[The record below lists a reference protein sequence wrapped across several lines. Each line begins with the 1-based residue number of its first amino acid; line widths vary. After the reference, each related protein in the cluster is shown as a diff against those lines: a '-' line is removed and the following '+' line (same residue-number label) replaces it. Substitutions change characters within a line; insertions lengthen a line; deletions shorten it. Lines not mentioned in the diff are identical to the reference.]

1 MIWDRGV
8 HMDVKKKLL
17 ALMEEKHWT
26 YYRLSK
32 EADVSWSTIRNMFDR
47 GTEPTLP
54 TLEAICKGLGITLEA
69 LLLGEDAADLS
80 PDQRDLLSN
89 WGKLDD
95 ADKRLYLDL
104 LRSLNSKKQ

>member
-1 MIWDRGV
+1 
-8 HMDVKKKLL
+8 MDVKKKLL

>member
-1 MIWDRGV
+1 
-8 HMDVKKKLL
+8 MDVKKKPL